1 MNAPVLLPITKL
13 GYRRPE
19 AAAFVG
25 VSPTTFDRW
34 VEAGDMPQPRRIGGI
49 VLWRGDE
56 LIEAFNKLT
65 GAETGKL
72 EAKPN
77 SWDDVL

>member
-34 VEAGDMPQPRRIGGI
+34 VEAGDMPAPRKIGGI
-49 VLWRGDE
+49 TIWRADE
-56 LIEAFNKLT
+56 LINAFNKLT
-65 GAETGKL
+65 GAETGRL
-72 EAKPN
+72 EVKPN
-77 SWDDVL
+77 AWDETL